1 MTITGTTSATSTY
14 TPTAAE
20 SGRVPKQTLGQD
32 DFLKLITV
40 QLTQQDPL
48 KPMEDTTF
56 IAQMAQFTS
65 LEQSSGMAKDMAA
78 LRSDFSLQSASGMI
92 GRDVTLQT
100 SDGPVTGPVSSVD
113 TSGGSVKIGVN
124 GTYYPLSQVIRVAP
138 AVTASQP
145 SV

>member
-1 MTITGTTSATSTY
+1 MTITGNTSATSSSY

-48 KPMEDTTF
+48 KPMEDTAF
-56 IAQMAQFTS
+56 IGQMAQFTS

-78 LRSDFSLQSASGMI
+78 LRSDFSRQSASGMI
-92 GRDVTLQT
+92 GRDVTLKTAAGQI
-100 SDGPVTGPVSSVD
+100 TGPVSSVD

-138 AVTASQP
+138 AATAS
-145 SV
+145 